1 MQALR
6 VTRIA
11 GFGLLALV
19 GLLVASSDARAED
32 WGRYYHWP
40 HNSSHQ
46 YQWSP
51 YEYRQVYDGNFRYPV
66 QDRVYPSQHGWRNW
80 STVRKPFYKGNH
92 FILDR
97 F

>member
-1 MQALR
+1 MIGRKLLGAAI
-6 VTRIA
+6 VAIA
-11 GFGLLALV
+11 AVFV
-19 GLLVASSDARAED
+19 STSESARGDD

-40 HNSSHQ
+40 YNNFHQ

-51 YEYRQVYDGNFRYPV
+51 YEYQKTYDGGFRYPE
-66 QDRVYPSQHGWRNW
+66 QMRVNPTEFGSRNW
-80 STVRKPFYKGNH
+80 STVRKPFYRGNH